1 LTLPHAEFTFEDER
15 AKKAIF
21 PQSSGVTKQFP
32 ASNQESFLRGV
43 APF

>member
-1 LTLPHAEFTFEDER
+1 LTLPHAEFTFEDDSD
-15 AKKAIF
+15 KKAIL

-32 ASNQESFLRGV
+32 AGNQESCLRGV